1 MVGEHLLTLFTQK
14 YLYDDNKLDSE
25 KKLFIIMSL

>member
-14 YLYDDNKLDSE
+14 HLYDDNKLDSE
-25 KKLFIIMSL
+25 KKLFIINTL